1 MSGLVLLLIILFC
14 IFINN
19 FLHYW
24 ITRAEMVF
32 NRFWYALK
40 CILNCFFLSCFFVVF
55 SCVIFYCFILYCYYH
70 FVLFCIVISILLN
83 FVLLLPFCF
92 IGWCP
97 AEIRTCYA
105 AQRRVAVNKE
115 SISSNSNK
123 YFKNIPRNILRIFQE
138 IFWEYSK
145 KYFKNIPKNILRIFQ
160 EIFWEYFT

>member
-40 CILNCFFLSCFFVVF
+40 CILNWFFLSCFFVVF

-83 FVLLLPFCF
+83 LYCYCHFVLLVGVRQRSALAMQHNGEWPWIKRAFQ
-92 IGWCP
+92 
-97 AEIRTCYA
+97 ATRT
-105 AQRRVAVNKE
+105 
-115 SISSNSNK
+115 
-123 YFKNIPRNILRIFQE
+123 NILRIFQE
-138 IFWEYSK
+138 IF
-145 KYFKNIPKNILRIFQ
+145 
-160 EIFWEYFT
+160 

>member
-1 MSGLVLLLIILFC
+1 M
-14 IFINN
+14 
-19 FLHYW
+19 
-24 ITRAEMVF
+24 
-32 NRFWYALK
+32 
-40 CILNCFFLSCFFVVF
+40 VF

-123 YFKNIPRNILRIFQE
+123 YFKNIPRNILRIFH
-138 IFWEYSK
+138 INFT
-145 KYFKNIPKNILRIFQ
+145 NIPLYFVNEFLKQLFLDRAQKYIMKIFP
-160 EIFWEYFT
+160 ETY